1 MNECKYVCTDV
12 KGTQKRHSEYS
23 GNHGGGLVGEGV
35 RVQDSEICVLNIS
48 CFYI

>member
-1 MNECKYVCTDV
+1 MNECMYVCTDV

-35 RVQDSEICVLNIS
+35 RGRASWQRLLIVP
-48 CFYI
+48 